1 MITKRKVAITIDA
14 ALVKYAD
21 RLVKKKEY
29 RSRSHAFDE
38 ALKLLKEKEE
48 SLLERIRDGKI

>member
-1 MITKRKVAITIDA
+1 MAKVSVSVNKD
-14 ALVKYAD
+14 LLKYVD

-38 ALKLLKEKEE
+38 ALKLLKAKEE

>member
-1 MITKRKVAITIDA
+1 MNIEKASVSANKSVLKYVDI
-14 ALVKYAD
+14 LVKQND
-21 RLVKKKEY
+21 Y

-48 SLLERIRDGKI
+48 SFLERLREGKLK